1 MLKTSRMLRTLRLPL
16 TLSMPRSASRSMSS
30 RSDGYLK
37 FHTDGL
43 SDIHIAYT
51 EGNPGSFVNSVYYL
65 RYRADAFHRA
75 DGTRVAGIR
84 SLPLAPSDGERVY
97 DARPSGVRAWVWDIA
112 ARSDG
117 RPVIVYALFP
127 PGNDCIYMYAH
138 WTGSAWQ
145 HHRIAAG
152 GGRIGRF
159 YAPGISLDHEN
170 PDVVSCRASKA
181 TDSSC
186 NGGAPP
192 TMARPGITA
201 RSAPARTTATAF
213 GRSPRAAVLP
223 SATSSGCRAAT
234 TATPTTKPTS
244 SPTSPA
250 NWHRRCSRRRRRAR
264 CAQHL
269 RQSTPPATADRGRSA
284 ALREM
289 EQN

>member
-1 MLKTSRMLRTLRLPL
+1 
-16 TLSMPRSASRSMSS
+16 MSS

-51 EGNPGSFVNSVYYL
+51 EGNPASFVNSVYYL

-145 HHRIAAG
+145 HHRVAAG

-170 PDVVSCRASKA
+170 PDVVFLSRKQGDRFVVQRWRTADHGATWHHRTISAGSHDGHGLRPISPRGRATERDVLWMQGRYHGY
-181 TDSSC
+181 TDYKTDILAHTARLLASTVLT
-186 NGGAPP
+186 APQARTLRTTPP
-192 TMARPGITA
+192 TKYAACYRRP
-201 RSAPARTTATAF
+201 RSECRVA
-213 GRSPRAAVLP
+213 RAAAV
-223 SATSSGCRAAT
+223 
-234 TATPTTKPTS
+234 
-244 SPTSPA
+244 
-250 NWHRRCSRRRRRAR
+250 
-264 CAQHL
+264 
-269 RQSTPPATADRGRSA
+269 RS
-284 ALREM
+284 
-289 EQN
+289 